1 MAVFLLRRLIQGLG
15 ALLVMSLLVFL
26 GVFAIGNPVELLI
39 SPAADQEEIA
49 RVTHALGLD
58 RPMWEQ
64 YFRFIFAA
72 ATGDLG
78 TSFVHNE
85 PALDLILARMPA
97 TIELAIV
104 AMGMAVLLGIPL
116 GLWAGVRPNTF
127 AGKAIMTGSILGFS
141 LPTFWVGLMMIMLFS
156 VQLGWLPSNGR
167 GPTSEFLGLQV
178 SLVHPE
184 SWRYLIMPALTL
196 ALFKLSMV
204 TRLTR
209 AGAREALLQDYVKFA
224 KAKGLTSR
232 RVIGVHVLKN
242 IMIPIVTV
250 VGLEFGSLI
259 AFAVVTETVFA
270 WPGMGKLLIES
281 INLLDR
287 PVVVAYLMLIVT
299 MFVGLNLLVDL
310 IYSLVDPRVRLS
322 DPDR

>member
-1 MAVFLLRRLIQGLG
+1 MAVFLLRRLIQGLLT
-15 ALLVMSLLVFL
+15 LLVMSLLVFL
-26 GVFAIGNPVELLI
+26 GVFAIGNPVDLLI

-49 RVTHALGLD
+49 RVTQALGLD

-64 YFRFIFAA
+64 YFRFMAA
-72 ATGDLG
+72 AAKGDLG
-78 TSFVHNE
+78 NSFVHSE
-85 PALDLILARMPA
+85 PALNLILARMPA
-97 TIELAIV
+97 TLELAVV
-104 AMGMAVLLGIPL
+104 AMSIAVLLGIPL
-116 GLWAGVRPNTF
+116 GLWAGMRPDSL

-167 GPTSEFLGLQV
+167 GPTTEMWGMQISILN
-178 SLVHPE
+178 PE
-184 SWRYLIMPALTL
+184 SWRYLIMPAMTL

-224 KAKGLTSR
+224 RAKGLSNR

-242 IMIPIVTV
+242 ILIPIVTV

-287 PVVVAYLMLIVT
+287 PVVVAYLLLIVT
-299 MFVGLNLLVDL
+299 MFIGLNLFVDL
-310 IYSLVDPRVRLS
+310 IYSLIDPRVRLA
-322 DPDR
+322 DPDL